1 MTPFRCLLYI
11 RPGVYGFVKNNYNL
25 CSSWTV
31 FVRDRKFE
39 YLCGAMDDTESIN
52 RQIEALSAAAGAV
65 TGAAAADIF
74 YRRGRLY
81 WKLGQRGA
89 AISDYERA
97 VAIDSESPAAEA
109 LKMCRDIMD
118 FYNTD
123 LYNP

>member
-1 MTPFRCLLYI
+1 
-11 RPGVYGFVKNNYNL
+11 
-25 CSSWTV
+25 
-31 FVRDRKFE
+31 
-39 YLCGAMDDTESIN
+39 MDSTESIKKE
-52 RQIEALSAAAGAV
+52 IEALTAAAESADC
-65 TGAAAADIF
+65 AELADIF

>member
-1 MTPFRCLLYI
+1 
-11 RPGVYGFVKNNYNL
+11 
-25 CSSWTV
+25 
-31 FVRDRKFE
+31 
-39 YLCGAMDDTESIN
+39 MDSTESIKKE
-52 RQIEALSAAAGAV
+52 IEALTAAAESADC
-65 TGAAAADIF
+65 AELADIF

-81 WKLGQRGA
+81 WKLGRRGA

>member
-1 MTPFRCLLYI
+1 
-11 RPGVYGFVKNNYNL
+11 
-25 CSSWTV
+25 
-31 FVRDRKFE
+31 
-39 YLCGAMDDTESIN
+39 MDSIESIK
-52 RQIEALSAAAGAV
+52 QEIEALSAAAGTG
-65 TGAAAADIF
+65 TGAEAADIF

-81 WKLGQRGA
+81 WKLGRRGA

>member
-1 MTPFRCLLYI
+1 
-11 RPGVYGFVKNNYNL
+11 
-25 CSSWTV
+25 
-31 FVRDRKFE
+31 
-39 YLCGAMDDTESIN
+39 MDSIESIK
-52 RQIEALSAAAGAV
+52 QEIEALSAAAGAV

-97 VAIDSESPAAEA
+97 VAIDSDSPAAEA

>member
-1 MTPFRCLLYI
+1 
-11 RPGVYGFVKNNYNL
+11 
-25 CSSWTV
+25 
-31 FVRDRKFE
+31 
-39 YLCGAMDDTESIN
+39 MDSIESIK
-52 RQIEALSAAAGAV
+52 QEIEALTEAAGRV
-65 TGAAAADIF
+65 TGAEAADIF

-81 WKLGQRGA
+81 WKLGRRGA

-97 VAIDSESPAAEA
+97 VVIDSESPAAEA